1 MLRGRTRHPGRR
13 LERHLLGERARLGWI
28 ADERMCSLSKLL
40 RLKIFAT
47 LIALLAFSAGLLPLK
62 GWAATSRT
70 RDLADAL
77 GLTQV
82 QVLTYRGLM
91 LVDSTRVPADLRPYL
106 RVPLKGTTPLLF
118 ELRRVLDKIPP
129 EEREILQ
136 TLYDRPPSSV
146 LPLSVVSPSGHFR
159 VHYTLDGRNAVQPDY
174 PDTVAAI
181 FDHCWQVEVDTLKF
195 RAPPSDGGK
204 DGPEYDVYVLDISD
218 YGYTTAEEEVPSTP
232 RDDWVT
238 YIVVDN
244 DYQNPR
250 YHTKGLNGLRVTAA
264 HEFFHAIHFGYRS
277 FLDEDVFYYEAS
289 GVWMEDFVYDDV
301 NDYYQ
306 YLPSFFGRPEKP
318 FNTYDGW
325 HEYGLAIWN
334 KMLVRL
340 FGRDVM
346 RQIWEQMI
354 AGPRHVTPAIEAMD
368 QVAQR
373 HGDTFRR
380 LLAEF
385 QTWNYFTGKRADPE
399 HYYKEGAAYPL
410 LRPTRDVLLDSSY
423 VARDSARALSGVF
436 EHFEVQKS
444 NAFRA
449 ALTFDTPAAWM
460 IGVAVWDPEG
470 QHWHQTLRPGQE
482 ADLGFLNT
490 YTDFLIVPV
499 NVSQNGAESRRRFQ
513 LEVSTRP
520 SDYRPTFE
528 VEDPTPNPFMP
539 ARHGVLEWC
548 YRLAEPVDRAFFYV
562 LDEHGRVLVKQDLGA
577 KGDGFHTCRWNGRND
592 RGEPVA
598 SGVYLLELVAGK
610 QVGKAKVAVLR

>member
-1 MLRGRTRHPGRR
+1 MPGFFRLRVAFALFAGFALT
-13 LERHLLGERARLGWI
+13 
-28 ADERMCSLSKLL
+28 SL
-40 RLKIFAT
+40 IFVP
-47 LIALLAFSAGLLPLK
+47 SRGK
-62 GWAATSRT
+62 AATEQT
-70 RDLADAL
+70 RQLAQSL
-77 GLTQV
+77 GLTEV

-91 LVDSTRVPADLRPYL
+91 VVDSTRVPAEVRPYV

-118 ELRRVLDKIPP
+118 ELRRSLDKIPP
-129 EEREILQ
+129 AERRLLK
-136 TLYDRPPSSV
+136 TLFDRPPSSV
-146 LPLSVVSPSGHFR
+146 LPLSVVSPKGRFR
-159 VHYTLDGRNAVQPDY
+159 VHYTLEGRNAVQPGY
-174 PDTVAAI
+174 PDTVAAT
-181 FDHCWQVEVDTLKF
+181 FEHCWEIEVDTLKF
-195 RAPPSDGGK
+195 RAPPSDGGE
-204 DGPEYDVYVLDISD
+204 DGPEYDIYILDISD
-218 YGYTTAEEEVPSTP
+218 YGYTTAEKDIPSTP

-306 YLPSFFGRPEKP
+306 YLPSFFGKPEKP
-318 FNTYDGW
+318 FDTYDGW
-325 HEYGLAIWN
+325 HEYGLALWN

-340 FGRDVM
+340 FGRDII
-346 RQIWEQMI
+346 RQVWEQMI
-354 AGPRHVTPAIEAMD
+354 SGPKHSTPAIGALG

-373 HGDTFRR
+373 HGDTFQR

-385 QTWNYFTGKRADPE
+385 QAWNYFTGKRADPE

-423 VARDSARALSGVF
+423 VAQDSARSLAGVF

-449 ALTFDTPAAWM
+449 TFNFDTPTAWM
-460 IGVAVWDPEG
+460 IAVAVWNAEG
-470 QHWHQTLRPGQE
+470 EHWHQTLRPGQE
-482 ADLGFLNT
+482 ADLGFLTT

-499 NVSQNGAESRRRFQ
+499 NVSRQGNGLSQRRHFS

-520 SDYRPTFE
+520 SNYRPTFE
-528 VEDPTPNPFMP
+528 VLDPAPNPFIP
-539 ARHGVLEWC
+539 TAHGVLEWS
-548 YRLAEPVDRAFFYV
+548 YRLAKPVDRAFFYV
-562 LDEHGRVLVKQDLGA
+562 LDEHGRIVAKQDLGA
-577 KGDGFHTCRWNGRND
+577 RGDGFHTCRWDGRNEH
-592 RGEPVA
+592 GEMVA
-598 SGVYLLELVAGK
+598 SGVYLLELVAGD
-610 QVGKAKVAVLR
+610 QIGRTKVAVLR